1 MVRSIGSWILMMW
14 AVALFACESA
24 RSAPPRI
31 TTPVTDNANVL
42 EATQRDALSAR
53 LAAHRERTGVQV
65 ALLTVATLRGEPI
78 EDFSHRTAVAW
89 GGGSR
94 ANNDGVL
101 VTLAVQDR
109 RSRIEVGYGLEA
121 ELTDGRTRVM
131 LDSARPFL
139 RRADYAGAFGSI
151 LDGIEA
157 RTQGR
162 PAPTAAPAFRMGPA
176 VAPPAD
182 DTAMWWVL
190 LGAVLAVVF
199 VVVLMLRA
207 ETRRQEAA
215 RQRELDEELEAAER
229 NARREAERRAR
240 MEAARRDQ
248 ERFEAARK
256 ERERRDAEQRARANA
271 DEAPAPKD
279 PVSSQASHPP
289 MKSSPADGVHQA
301 TRAAEDSKRRQAKQD
316 AEDARRRR
324 QAAQDAEAA
333 RRRRQE
339 QQDAEDARRR
349 RQAAEDEDEARRRS
363 SSSGW
368 NSGWSSGSSTFGSS
382 SSSSD
387 SGSSSWGSSDS
398 SGSSSDSWS
407 GGGGDFGGGGSSG
420 DW

>member
-14 AVALFACESA
+14 AVVLFACESA

-42 EATQRDALSAR
+42 TAAQRSTLSAR
-53 LAAHRERTGVQV
+53 LAAHRAQTGVQV
-65 ALLTVATLRGEPI
+65 ALLTVASLNGEPI

-101 VTLAVQDR
+101 VTFAVQDH

-121 ELTDGRTRVM
+121 ELTDGRTRAM
-131 LDSARPFL
+131 LDGARPFL

-157 RTQGR
+157 QTQAR
-162 PAPTAAPAFRMGPA
+162 RASTATAFQMAPAER
-176 VAPPAD
+176 PPQD
-182 DTAMWWVL
+182 DTALWWVL
-190 LGAVLAVVF
+190 LGVGLAVVF
-199 VVVLMLRA
+199 LVAVMLRA
-207 ETRRQEAA
+207 QARQQEIT
-215 RQRELDEELEAAER
+215 RQRELDEELEESKR
-229 NARREAERRAR
+229 RQRREAERQAR
-240 MEAARRDQ
+240 LEAARRDQ
-248 ERFEAARK
+248 DRLEAARK
-256 ERERRDAEQRARANA
+256 DQERRDAEDRARAKS
-271 DEAPAPKD
+271 EEEPA
-279 PVSSQASHPP
+279 SQNRVPPRASYPTV
-289 MKSSPADGVHQA
+289 KSSPAFSVHQA
-301 TRAAEDSKRRQAKQD
+301 ARD

-324 QAAQDAEAA
+324 QAAEDAEAD

-349 RQAAEDEDEARRRS
+349 RQAAADAEDDRRRS

-368 NSGWSSGSSTFGSS
+368 ISGLSWGSSDFSSSSSSSDSGSSSSS

-398 SGSSSDSWS
+398 SSSSSDWS